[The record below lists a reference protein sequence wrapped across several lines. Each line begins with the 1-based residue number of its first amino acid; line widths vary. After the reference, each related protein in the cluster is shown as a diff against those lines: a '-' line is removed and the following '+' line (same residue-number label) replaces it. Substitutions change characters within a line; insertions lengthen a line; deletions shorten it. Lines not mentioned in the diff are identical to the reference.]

1 MTPLLDYLTQIRQA
15 INAFAGV
22 QVERYQ
28 EQFLTAT
35 RANLRI
41 RLRLPDNFFLEISEA
56 LVAEEGEITWLS
68 YRYHWQD
75 PIGCLILRYDD
86 APHHQEIETFP
97 DHKHIFLSF
106 IHSVNSVFL
115 FGISTEPKL
124 SALGAWRIAFN
135 SL

>member
-41 RLRLPDNFFLEISEA
+41 RLRLPDNSFLEISEA
-56 LVAEEGEITWLS
+56 LVVEEGEITWLS

-75 PIGCLILRYDD
+75 PTGHLILRYDN
-86 APHHQEIETFP
+86 APHHQEIGTYP
-97 DHKHIFLSF
+97 HHKHVAETVVTSQRP
-106 IHSVNSVFL
+106 SVPDL
-115 FGISTEPKL
+115 LKEIQ
-124 SALGAWRIAFN
+124 RILTK
-135 SL
+135 S